1 MGDVPEAV
9 RRLLSRL
16 RDSRFTKILL
26 VTLAEST
33 PVQEAARLQA
43 DLRRASIEPFGW
55 IVNASLLMSGTTNP
69 VLLQRAQFEVP
80 HLRRVTQELATR
92 AFLVP
97 WYASAPIGEQA
108 LLAMTRSVQ
117 PSRKGRKS
125 YENETHNT
133 NAFGAR

>member
-1 MGDVPEAV
+1 MDDVPEAV

-55 IVNASLLMSGTTNP
+55 IVNASLLMSGTNNP
-69 VLLQRAQFEVP
+69 VLLQRARVEVP
-80 HLRRVTQELATR
+80 QLRRVTRELASR
-92 AFLVP
+92 SWLVP
-97 WYASAPIGEQA
+97 WYAAIPTGEQA
-108 LLAMTRSVQ
+108 LLAMA
-117 PSRKGRKS
+117 SR
-125 YENETHNT
+125 
-133 NAFGAR
+133 